1 METPNAQ
8 TAAQKHALT
17 VYNRLKSEAKKE
29 QGNLLVWRGIFTE
42 LYRDTGISQSHYQ
55 SVVKLLEHN
64 GVIEWVQRGKR
75 GIESVIVI
83 HSLPKTPLK
92 LPEKK
97 APKTLTDD
105 PAFATLVDRVE
116 ALEQR
121 LGGVD
126 IAGVLVNYEERL
138 SQLEVDNG
146 SKA

>member
-1 METPNAQ
+1 VETPNAQ

-42 LYRDTGISQSHYQ
+42 LYRETGISQSHYQ
-55 SVVKLLEHN
+55 SVVKCLEFN

-83 HSLPKTPLK
+83 HPLPKTPLK

-97 APKTLTDD
+97 PPKDLTDD
-105 PAFATLVDRVE
+105 PTFARLVDRVE
-116 ALEQR
+116 AIER
-121 LGGVD
+121 GLGGINIVD
-126 IAGVLVNYEERL
+126 TLINFEERL
-138 SQLEVDNG
+138 QALEVG
-146 SKA
+146 SGSQA